1 VVVTDPLSPELKSK
15 TFTLGTITFGSNVV
29 TVPAGLQSYSTSV
42 NTTNTD
48 GTPLL
53 VEISAGIDQATGVV
67 TWTFLSI
74 DPSTGQLPLG
84 VNDGFLPVENGTGRG
99 IGSVSFDVTPKPGLA
114 SGTTISNTATVVFD
128 TNAPIA
134 TNTTTNTID
143 AGAPT
148 SHVRPLPAVEKQASF
163 RPGQT
168 HGRLRWGRRQ
178 TAPIQLQ

>member
-1 VVVTDPLSPELKSK
+1 
-15 TFTLGTITFGSNVV
+15 
-29 TVPAGLQSYSTSV
+29 
-42 NTTNTD
+42 
-48 GTPLL
+48 
-53 VEISAGIDQATGVV
+53 
-67 TWTFLSI
+67 
-74 DPSTGQLPLG
+74 LPLG
-84 VNDGFLPVENGTGRG
+84 VNDGFLPVENGTGQG
-99 IGSVSFDVTPKPGLA
+99 IGSVSFDVTPKAGLA

-148 SHVRPLPAVEKQASF
+148 SHVRPFPPVEKQASF
-163 RPGQT
+163 RPGQA